1 MFEMKKPI
9 QKPALGSPLGFR
21 VDPEMKAALRKAA
34 KDDARS
40 VSSLAQKII
49 TEWLKE
55 RKYLK

>member
-1 MFEMKKPI
+1 MVKSPS
-9 QKPALGSPLGFR
+9 LGIRLDLA
-21 VDPEMKAALRKAA
+21 VKAALEKAA

-49 TEWLKE
+49 TEWLKA